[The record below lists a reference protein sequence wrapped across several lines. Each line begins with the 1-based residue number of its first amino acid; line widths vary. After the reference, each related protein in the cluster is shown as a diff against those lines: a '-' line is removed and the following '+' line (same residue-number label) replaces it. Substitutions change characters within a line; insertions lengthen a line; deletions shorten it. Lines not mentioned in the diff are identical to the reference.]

1 MFRRAKVYQHVRA
14 TSLVANGLREAKAL
28 RAMASG
34 FLDVALLERDGSEI
48 VEQGGFPASVAA
60 RAGALE
66 RPLIEASRS
75 WKVTLRVGQH
85 TRFDHRR
92 QSRRGAEVGA
102 VQRCFQPGPAFTE

>member
-1 MFRRAKVYQHVRA
+1 MIGVDWGT
-14 TSLVANGLREAKAL
+14 TSLRAYRIGPGGKVADR
-28 RAMASG
+28 
-34 FLDVALLERDGSEI
+34 LDRPGGILT